1 MFCGP
6 PTGNPPR
13 NHWYVYRGEEGFP
26 DAVNTAPTQRLVVGF
41 IIAVGFGLTVI
52 TIEFDCTEHKV
63 LEFVMIQ

>member
-1 MFCGP
+1 MPGTQDP
-6 PTGNPPR
+6 PFKIQQ
-13 NHWYVYRGEEGFP
+13 YVYDTVGFP

-41 IIAVGFGLTVI
+41 IIAVGFWLTVI